1 VSAGPVPSVGAAAD
15 VLSSPR
21 PPDQPRAGRPWLIVA
36 GSFLAVVALVLAGA
50 GVKRLVDVA
59 SGSGVAPATE
69 VPAGAFAY
77 AQVDLDPSLGQKLA
91 LLKLSRAIPNS
102 PTKGVGVR
110 DLRDTVLRQLVRDTP
125 LSYDDDIKPWLGDSI
140 GVAAFADASG
150 TPQGLV
156 VAAVSDKGSATT
168 SLRRLAAAT
177 HAAYAFRGG
186 FALVARSADA
196 LSAAQAALAKGA
208 LSGEA
213 RFKADVASLPGGEVV
228 LGWADTDAM
237 RAAVRNSTVACAPAG
252 LGPLCALRDATGQA
266 AAPSRLVFGARAAG
280 SAIELQVRTRG
291 GAAPSSRGDVSGA
304 VAGLPSDTTVAMGS
318 ADPGRMLMRNAP
330 AIRALFGLAAIT
342 GGSESS
348 SGAAGVP
355 VPVQGRSPQGTNA
368 SFRHP
373 VGTSTGAIVNAAW
386 ASPGGPSTPV
396 ADGSGAV
403 QPAAAPSLDRSIR
416 QLTGLTFPGDFVTLL
431 GDQAVL
437 AVGPRGGESVQVALR
452 THPANLTRAAR
463 LADRLSAHSARQG
476 TPLSVTTGGGYLVLA
491 SSGAYARH
499 LTAASGLG
507 GTDAY
512 RAATGSTA
520 GATFLAF
527 VNVSALAPP
536 HASMPVRA
544 VGVVGRQ
551 VGGDELLTVR
561 VVVGG

>member
-1 VSAGPVPSVGAAAD
+1 
-15 VLSSPR
+15 
-21 PPDQPRAGRPWLIVA
+21 
-36 GSFLAVVALVLAGA
+36 
-50 GVKRLVDVA
+50 
-59 SGSGVAPATE
+59 
-69 VPAGAFAY
+69 
-77 AQVDLDPSLGQKLA
+77 
-91 LLKLSRAIPNS
+91 
-102 PTKGVGVR
+102 
-110 DLRDTVLRQLVRDTP
+110 
-125 LSYDDDIKPWLGDSI
+125 
-140 GVAAFADASG
+140 
-150 TPQGLV
+150 
-156 VAAVSDKGSATT
+156 
-168 SLRRLAAAT
+168 
-177 HAAYAFRGG
+177 
-186 FALVARSADA
+186 
-196 LSAAQAALAKGA
+196 
-208 LSGEA
+208 
-213 RFKADVASLPGGEVV
+213 
-228 LGWADTDAM
+228 
-237 RAAVRNSTVACAPAG
+237 
-252 LGPLCALRDATGQA
+252 
-266 AAPSRLVFGARAAG
+266 
-280 SAIELQVRTRG
+280 
-291 GAAPSSRGDVSGA
+291 
-304 VAGLPSDTTVAMGS
+304 
-318 ADPGRMLMRNAP
+318 
-330 AIRALFGLAAIT
+330 
-342 GGSESS
+342 
-348 SGAAGVP
+348 
-355 VPVQGRSPQGTNA
+355 VQGRSPQGTNA

-373 VGTSTGAIVNAAW
+373 VGSSTGAIVNAAW

-396 ADGSGAV
+396 ADGSGAI
-403 QPAAAPSLDRSIR
+403 QPGAAPSLDRSIR